1 MTKHP
6 PHAPAHTASLLRPL
20 KAALAGL
27 ALTLLSGCA
36 SVYLVD
42 NQVQSFARW
51 TDSAATA
58 PATAA
63 PAPAAVPQAPQ
74 SYRFERLPS
83 QGEGLSAA
91 GQDELEAMARTTLSK
106 VGWTLHD
113 GPAPAPWTV
122 QVSAGTVQLAN
133 EGWYEPWYDPWFGY
147 WGGRGF
153 ARHDYAVTP
162 SGHIIWSPLFMR
174 MEMPYYKREVSLVM
188 RHAASGRVV
197 YESRAAHEGRWAS
210 APQLWGAMMDAAL
223 RDFPTPPQGVRQ
235 VNIEVPR

>member
-1 MTKHP
+1 MTYNP
-6 PHAPAHTASLLRPL
+6 LRAPAHTPSLLRPL

-51 TDSAATA
+51 SDTTAT
-58 PATAA
+58 PATAT
-63 PAPAAVPQAPQ
+63 APAAVPQAPQ

-83 QGEGLSAA
+83 QGTGPAAA
-91 GQDELEAMARTTLSK
+91 GQDELEAMARAALTQ

-122 QVSAGTVQLAN
+122 QVSAGTVQLPRAP
-133 EGWYEPWYDPWFGY
+133 WDDPWYGY
-147 WGGRGF
+147 WGGLGF
-153 ARHDYAVTP
+153 PRHDYAITA
-162 SGHIIWSPLFMR
+162 SGHIIWSPLFLR
-174 MEMPYYKREVSLVM
+174 MEMPYYKREVSLVV
-188 RHAASGRVV
+188 RHTASARVV
-197 YESRAAHEGRWAS
+197 YESRAAHEGRWNS
-210 APQLWGAMMDAAL
+210 TPKLWGAMLDAAL
-223 RDFPTPPQGVRQ
+223 RDFPAPPDGVRQ